1 MATNVGGSSGPAK
14 YTNVTLQ
21 NNTDDNLMLS
31 GQKDWYGSANP
42 PAVIQAKS
50 SAEFKHEASSG
61 SSKGGVVYSV
71 ENGIKWII
79 AWSNMED
86 ESNKVY
92 IDITKD
98 AVDWFSIEL
107 LLANSTSNPPSVTK
121 FGFTATATI
130 QPDSSTPS
138 LTANLKKD

>member
-1 MATNVGGSSGPAK
+1 
-14 YTNVTLQ
+14 
-21 NNTDDNLMLS
+21 MLS
-31 GQKDWYGSANP
+31 DQKDWYGSETP

-79 AWSNMED
+79 SWSNMED

-98 AVDWFSIEL
+98 VVDWISIEL

-130 QPDSSTPS
+130 QPDSSTLS